1 MSKKSYVLAIALLL
15 AVMALAACGG
25 TGASSGGSGDTA
37 ATTEAGAA
45 PNVPASDA
53 TVTSEAQGQP
63 ASAGSDT
70 SGAGDTSGAN
80 ATGEASSATDVGSGS
95 DGAAG
100 SGGSNAASGATS
112 PESDT
117 GAPAAGDDTGN
128 AASGTGGTT
137 DASGNTTDSG
147 GNAGGEGETGQGTA
161 SGAEG
166 GTAGGAATGTGDNNA
181 QVQTPAASY
190 TAVSD
195 AECTDVQGQLSQALG
210 VEVNR
215 GTGVASFSDLSGGTG
230 ESCQLTVTGTGA
242 QFTNM
247 VDTAALIRQTLSDN
261 GWTVDE
267 QYAADSPTGT
277 MGGLRR
283 DNQLAAYSVQ
293 WQPGAGVTCP
303 ADQPISACAETLTPE
318 QMDYRITVD
327 LAQQ

>member
-1 MSKKSYVLAIALLL
+1 MSKKSYLLVIALLL

-25 TGASSGGSGDTA
+25 SGASSGSGDSA

-45 PNVPASDA
+45 PDVPASDA
-53 TVTSEAQGQP
+53 TATSEAQGEA
-63 ASAGSDT
+63 ASAANDA
-70 SGAGDTSGAN
+70 SGAGDASGAN
-80 ATGEASSATDVGSGS
+80 ATGEASTATDVGSGS
-95 DGAAG
+95 DGVAG

-128 AASGTGGTT
+128 AASGTGGTA

-147 GNAGGEGETGQGTA
+147 GSAGGEG
-161 SGAEG
+161 
-166 GTAGGAATGTGDNNA
+166 GAAG
-181 QVQTPAASY
+181 AAAY
-190 TAVSD
+190 IPVSD
-195 AECTDVQGQLSQALG
+195 AECTEVQGQLTQALG
-210 VEVNR
+210 LEVQR

-242 QFTNM
+242 DFAS
-247 VDTAALIRQTLSDN
+247 VPEAAMQIRQVLSDN

-267 QYAADSPTGT
+267 QYAADSPTAT
-277 MGGLRR
+277 IGGLRR
-283 DNQLAAYSVQ
+283 DNQLAAYTVAWS
-293 WQPGAGVTCP
+293 PASGVTCP

-318 QMDYRITVD
+318 QMNYTITID

>member
-1 MSKKSYVLAIALLL
+1 MSKKSYALAIALLL
-15 AVMALAACGG
+15 AVLALAACGG
-25 TGASSGGSGDTA
+25 ASSGSGDSA

-63 ASAGSDT
+63 AGAGSDT

-80 ATGEASSATDVGSGS
+80 ATGEASTATDVGSGS

-137 DASGNTTDSG
+137 DASGNTTDSSG
-147 GNAGGEGETGQGTA
+147 SSGGEGT
-161 SGAEG
+161 
-166 GTAGGAATGTGDNNA
+166 TGDNNA
-181 QVQTPAASY
+181 EVATPAASY

-195 AECTDVQGQLSQALG
+195 AECTEVQGQLSQALG

-215 GTGVASFSDLSGGTG
+215 GTGVAAFSDLSGGKG

-242 QFTNM
+242 NFAS
-247 VDTAALIRQTLSDN
+247 VPETAMQIRQALSDN

-267 QYAADSPTGT
+267 QYAADSPTAT
-277 MGGLRR
+277 IGGLRR
-283 DNQLAAYSVQ
+283 DNQLAAYNVEWS
-293 WQPGAGVTCP
+293 PASGVTCP

-318 QMDYRITVD
+318 QMNYTITID